1 MAVMKTLYRQVPSS
15 ATFHLEFPRHDGST
29 KAVNIP
35 LYTATAVFSYL
46 VNSTEPQEEKEEKE
60 TSTTRA
66 STLVSSAH
74 NYPSSQYFQSDPQQS
89 FSSDMSNYNNNYPV

>member
-46 VNSTEPQEEKEEKE
+46 VNSTEPQDEKE
-60 TSTTRA
+60 TSTNRA
-66 STLVSSAH
+66 STLVSSAP

-89 FSSDMSNYNNNYPV
+89 LSSDMSNYNNNYPV